1 MQSQPPDPSPLR
13 LPEHDDPPRHL
24 DEPERSERSTG
35 SREPLPP
42 PRVDFGGLERVLSIP
57 LTLHVELG
65 RKRMRIAEVLELG
78 AGQVLELE
86 VAAGTPLSV
95 YANGT
100 LVAEGEA
107 VVIGDRYGLRITQIV
122 SPEER
127 IARLGGKGV
136 R

>member
-1 MQSQPPDPSPLR
+1 M
-13 LPEHDDPPRHL
+13 
-24 DEPERSERSTG
+24 
-35 SREPLPP
+35 
-42 PRVDFGGLERVLSIP
+42 SIP

-95 YANGT
+95 FANGT

-107 VVIGDRYGLRITQIV
+107 VVVGDRYGIRITQIV

-127 IARLGGKGV
+127 IARLGGKEV